1 MMFRIMS
8 LIPLSNSIYNHMN
21 IIITESQ
28 YRRLISENFQQEKE
42 MISDLLKDYDF
53 DHVIRFDIT
62 KDDDIDRV
70 GSVFLVLDIDLF
82 YKLDFYLRDKVINV
96 TKNKIEGIIKKY
108 LGLKNIYVGS
118 YFERRESL

>member
-1 MMFRIMS
+1 
-8 LIPLSNSIYNHMN
+8 MN

-42 MISDLLKDYDF
+42 MILDLLKDYDF
-53 DHVIRFDIT
+53 DHVIRFEFT

-70 GSVFLVLDIDLF
+70 GSVFLVFDIDLL
-82 YKLDFYLRDKVINV
+82 YKLDFHLRDKVINV

-118 YFERRESL
+118 YFERKESV

>member
-8 LIPLSNSIYNHMN
+8 LIPLSNSIYNNMN

-28 YRRLISENFQQEKE
+28 YKRLISENFQQEKE
-42 MISDLLKDYDF
+42 MILDLLKDYDF
-53 DHVIRFDIT
+53 DHVIRFEFT

-70 GSVFLVLDIDLF
+70 GSVFLVFDIDLL
-82 YKLDFYLRDKVINV
+82 YKLDFHLRDKVINV

>member
-8 LIPLSNSIYNHMN
+8 LIPLNDGIYNNMN

-28 YRRLISENFQQEKE
+28 YKRLISENFQQEKE
-42 MISDLLKDYDF
+42 MILDLLKDYDF
-53 DHVIRFDIT
+53 DHVIRFEFT

-70 GSVFLVLDIDLF
+70 GSVFLVFDIDLL
-82 YKLDFYLRDKVINV
+82 YKLDFHLRDKVINV

-108 LGLKNIYVGS
+108 LGLKNIYIGS
-118 YFERRESL
+118 YFERKESL

>member
-1 MMFRIMS
+1 MFRIMS

-42 MISDLLKDYDF
+42 MILDLLKDYDF

-96 TKNKIEGIIKKY
+96 TKNKIEGIKAGMTSFYKESKEK
-108 LGLKNIYVGS
+108 LKLKLDPY
-118 YFERRESL
+118 

>member
-1 MMFRIMS
+1 MFWIMS
-8 LIPLSNSIYNHMN
+8 LIPLSNGIYNHMN

-53 DHVIRFDIT
+53 DHIIRFEFT

-70 GSVFLVLDIDLF
+70 GSVFLVFDIDLF

-118 YFERRESL
+118 YFERKESL